1 MKLTNLVMSFV
12 VCALMVATVVL
23 ANVMKPVDL
32 ALVDKSEFSLERA
45 IPKKFGE
52 WEHDANVSIQMVN
65 PQTQAVL
72 DKIYSQTLTRT
83 YVNGK
88 GQRIMLSLAYGS
100 DQRGSLQAHKPEI
113 CYPAQGFSV
122 GATGMSKLATP
133 IGNLGINRMMAI
145 RGQRTEPVTYWFTAG
160 NQQVES
166 AFERR
171 LVELKSLMTGK
182 IPDGLL
188 FRVSSIDKVPSSA
201 YGMHDQFVSQL
212 ISVVNPADLSRVF
225 GLTKP

>member
-1 MKLTNLVMSFV
+1 MKLPKLMLSFV
-12 VCALMVATVVL
+12 VCALMVVTVVL
-23 ANVMKPVDL
+23 ANVMKPSELVM
-32 ALVDKSEFSLERA
+32 VDKSDFSLERV

-52 WEHDANVSIQMVN
+52 WEHDANIGIQMVN

-83 YVNGK
+83 YSNGK

-122 GATGMSKLATP
+122 GTTGTSKLSTP
-133 IGNLGINRMMAI
+133 LGDLGVNRMMAV
-145 RGQRTEPVTYWFTAG
+145 RGQRNEPVTYWFTAG
-160 NQQVES
+160 NQQVQS

-188 FRVSSIDKVPSSA
+188 FRVSSIDKTPNSA
-201 YGMHDQFVSQL
+201 YEVHDQFIKQL
-212 ISVVNPADLSRVF
+212 GSAVNPADLSRVF
-225 GLTKP
+225 GLVRP